1 MPATD
6 LAYLERLYRGDHVRI
21 AAWVGLF
28 LEEFPGQCFA
38 LSSCADRNDLGGLAA
53 LAHELKPQAHYLGA
67 AGLMQAIEALTG
79 SATAGDAATC
89 TEAVR
94 AFRRAGEDVLL
105 ELRARYPR
113 SEHDQTGGNT
123 G

>member
-6 LAYLERLYRGDHVRI
+6 LAYLERLYQGDPVRI

-28 LEEFPGQCFA
+28 LEEFPGQCSA
-38 LSSCADRNDLGGLAA
+38 LLSCAERNDLGSLAA

-67 AGLMQAIEALTG
+67 EGLMRTITAISG
-79 SATAGDAATC
+79 SAMAGDAATC

-94 AFRRAGEDVLL
+94 AFRRAGEEVML
-105 ELRARYPR
+105 ELRTRYPV
-113 SEHDQTGGNT
+113 
-123 G
+123 